1 MSQRAGVWW
10 PWLVAVGGLGVL
22 CVSNGLVISGITA
35 FDESLLAEFNW
46 QRGELKLRDLITLV
60 GTGLAAPFAGALIDR
75 FGPRPLL
82 LAGSLLLAS
91 GYLAYAQVQAL
102 WQVYMIHAGF
112 ALALVC
118 CGVNVA
124 VIMVSRWFHA
134 RRGLALGIVVVGTS
148 VGGMLLTPVFSDLI
162 AAHGWR
168 GAFQL
173 AALTPFALW
182 PIAAWLAR
190 APADSGFAPLGAPAV
205 AMVEP
210 ADPHWQRALA
220 TPAFWTLAAIAGL
233 CFYAMLGVIA
243 SLRLHL
249 IDLGATPQQASVGF
263 AWLMSMALAGKF
275 LFGLVADHVPGPR
288 ALLLNLTVM
297 LAGCVLLAR
306 MDATG
311 TSLATTL
318 LGLGWGGLFTLVQLR
333 AVDQFGLA
341 HAGKLMGVITLV
353 DASLGGLGA
362 WATNALHAGADGGYA
377 FAYWLIVALVTTAWL
392 LSAMAARSARPAAR
406 PGRGSG

>member
-60 GTGLAAPFAGALIDR
+60 GTGLAAPFAGALVDR

-148 VGGMLLTPVFSDLI
+148 VGGMLLTPIFSDLI

-168 GAFQL
+168 GAFRL
-173 AALTPFALW
+173 AALTPLALW
-182 PIAAWLAR
+182 PIALWLAR
-190 APADSGFAPLGAPAV
+190 APADRSHAPLGEAA
-205 AMVEP
+205 ALAP
-210 ADPHWQRALA
+210 ADPHWQRALT

-249 IDLGATPQQASVGF
+249 IDLGATPQQASAGF

-275 LFGLVADHVPGPR
+275 LFGLVADHLPGPR

-297 LAGCVLLAR
+297 LAGCTLLAR

-311 TSLATTL
+311 TALATTL
-318 LGLGWGGLFTLVQLR
+318 LGLGWGGLFTLIQLR

-362 WATNALHAGADGGYA
+362 WATNALHAGADGGYGL
-377 FAYWLIVALVTTAWL
+377 AYRLIVALVALAWL
-392 LSAMAARSARPAAR
+392 LSAMAARSARPAVR
-406 PGRGSG
+406 PDRGSG